1 MKQPKKLTR
10 EQKEIVSN
18 NGLIANNWMFL
29 EDLGSYLK
37 IINKSSKKTKI
48 VDKYRKRNVSTPTKA
63 KKHSKPCN

>member
-10 EQKEIVSN
+10 EQKQIVSN

-48 VDKYRKRNVSTPTKA
+48 VDKYRKRNERRIRGCT
-63 KKHSKPCN
+63 

>member
-1 MKQPKKLTR
+1 MKQPKKLTS
-10 EQKEIVSN
+10 EQKQIVSN

-63 KKHSKPCN
+63 KKHSKSGN

>member
-1 MKQPKKLTR
+1 MKQPKKLTG

-29 EDLGSYLK
+29 EDLGGYIK
-37 IINKSSKKTKI
+37 IVNKSSQKTKI

-63 KKHSKPCN
+63 KKHSKYSN

>member
-10 EQKEIVSN
+10 EQKQIVSN
-18 NGLIANNWMFL
+18 NGLIANNWMLL

-37 IINKSSKKTKI
+37 ITNKSSKKTKI

-63 KKHSKPCN
+63 KKHSKSSN